1 MTDDRRLATVFARA
15 EDAFGSLALAVM
27 VFLPL
32 GEIVFRKA
40 FGRGIPASGPI
51 VSHLTLWVGFLGAA
65 IAARDGKLLALA
77 TGTFIPPG
85 PWRRAADILA
95 AGFGAMCAIVLA
107 WGGWQMT
114 SIEREGGANI
124 GAGIPTWIAQIV
136 LPIGF
141 AMIALRVVWRVG
153 ALSAAHGGD
162 AGEGSARP
170 QPSDTIWI
178 DRALAALGLAAG
190 VLMIAVPSTIEA
202 RPLLPILALVVV
214 SAVSG
219 TPLFAILG
227 GIAALLFMR
236 EGTAP
241 GTILIEIYSL
251 SVSPTLPAIPLFTLA
266 GFLLAEGKASE
277 RLLRVFRAFFGW
289 IPGGTAV
296 VCAVLCSFFTVFT
309 GGSGV

>member
-65 IAARDGKLLALA
+65 I
-77 TGTFIPPG
+77 
-85 PWRRAADILA
+85 
-95 AGFGAMCAIVLA
+95 
-107 WGGWQMT
+107 
-114 SIEREGGANI
+114 
-124 GAGIPTWIAQIV
+124 
-136 LPIGF
+136 
-141 AMIALRVVWRVG
+141 
-153 ALSAAHGGD
+153 AAHGGD

-296 VCAVLCSFFTVFT
+296 VCAVLCSFFTIFT
-309 GGSGV
+309 G